1 MKENTKVESNINEL
15 YSFQTYN
22 TNYLDTLKLI
32 LNNDQV
38 QSFNEIY
45 VNHND
50 ELNENLE
57 PDNNFDL

>member
-38 QSFNEIY
+38 
-45 VNHND
+45 
-50 ELNENLE
+50 
-57 PDNNFDL
+57 